1 MPPFFIISGYL
12 YEKGLVRGK
21 ATFSSFVIGK
31 AKRLLVPYAF
41 WTVFLW
47 GGVQIGNRIASS
59 FMIDIGF
66 PPMIIMKLL
75 LNLLTYEVYYVELLW
90 FVYVLFLFF
99 VVHYL
104 IGEIGNKKWFVGLC
118 LLLGFSTLFLP
129 YPNVIN
135 RFLLWSAFFAFGR
148 LVSSDENVKET
159 IANGKWWIVVTAYI
173 LLCAGRIILNNNYP
187 GMAVSIYRI
196 LKQLIKYSIVF
207 LGVWMVF
214 IISRLLENYKLGLLL
229 QTVGD
234 YSYDIYLMH
243 NPYIVAT
250 VTIVCNRALKFSN
263 VTSIIVATVLGVV
276 IPMLISKFIIQK
288 SKVLSAV
295 MIGKWR

>member
-1 MPPFFIISGYL
+1 MKKSNTIQLMRGIAIIIVLLHHSISLISGGDGTVLNHLDSLIICFHMPTFFIISGYL

-66 PPMIIMKLL
+66 PPMSIMKLL

-135 RFLLWSAFFAFGR
+135 RFLLWSAFFCFWKAGLFRRKCEGNDCEWEM
-148 LVSSDENVKET
+148 VDSCYGFYSSLC
-159 IANGKWWIVVTAYI
+159 WAYH
-173 LLCAGRIILNNNYP
+173 
-187 GMAVSIYRI
+187 S
-196 LKQLIKYSIVF
+196 KQ
-207 LGVWMVF
+207 
-214 IISRLLENYKLGLLL
+214 
-229 QTVGD
+229 
-234 YSYDIYLMH
+234 
-243 NPYIVAT
+243 
-250 VTIVCNRALKFSN
+250 
-263 VTSIIVATVLGVV
+263 
-276 IPMLISKFIIQK
+276 
-288 SKVLSAV
+288 
-295 MIGKWR
+295 